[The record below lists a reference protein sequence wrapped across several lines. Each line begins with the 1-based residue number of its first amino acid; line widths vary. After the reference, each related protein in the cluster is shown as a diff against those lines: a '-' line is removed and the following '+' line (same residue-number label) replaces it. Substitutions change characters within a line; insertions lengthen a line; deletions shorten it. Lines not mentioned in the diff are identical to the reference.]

1 MTSSLDVDSSS
12 SQEEYDEILKEQTKP
27 PSNRPQHERVQEP
40 LLGDIQDFAGNVLIV
55 SFGAFLSILL
65 SKRLALT
72 RDEIRPF
79 WSLSCLWI
87 SSLVAGFIVKQV
99 NLPPLMGM
107 IMAGVIMTN
116 VLDGAT
122 LAIPDEWGEIITAAG
137 LAIILIRSGLELDLK
152 VLQKSGLTTLKLT
165 CIPGCVEA
173 IVCGISSSLI
183 FGMPLLLSLSLGF
196 IIAAVSPA
204 VVVVGMLKL
213 QNLGYG
219 VAKGIPSL
227 VVAAAS
233 FDDAVAIAGFTI
245 FIGLAI
251 QAKESSIVSA
261 LLHGPVSLLLG
272 IGVGS
277 IAGFFL
283 SL

>member
-1 MTSSLDVDSSS
+1 
-12 SQEEYDEILKEQTKP
+12 
-27 PSNRPQHERVQEP
+27 
-40 LLGDIQDFAGNVLIV
+40 
-55 SFGAFLSILL
+55 
-65 SKRLALT
+65 
-72 RDEIRPF
+72 
-79 WSLSCLWI
+79 
-87 SSLVAGFIVKQV
+87 
-99 NLPPLMGM
+99 MGM

-261 LLHGPVSLLLG
+261 FLHGPVSLLLG